1 MAPFG
6 NDVERWHYLKGSLE
20 EGLRLPTR
28 QRHSSNDQLNEMKN
42 IVKLTLQPIEKE
54 KDLFYDFVI
63 FPEDEWVPTQV
74 I

>member
-6 NDVERWHYLKGSLE
+6 NDIERWHYLKESLE
-20 EGLRLPTR
+20 EGR
-28 QRHSSNDQLNEMKN
+28 QRHSSKDQLNEMKN
-42 IVKLTLQPIEKE
+42 IVKKTLQPIEQY

-63 FPEDEWVPTQV
+63 FPEDEWVPIQV

>member
-6 NDVERWHYLKGSLE
+6 NDVDRWHYL
-20 EGLRLPTR
+20 EGLLEKGLRSAIR
-28 QRHSSNDQLNEMKN
+28 HRHSSNDRLDEMKN
-42 IVKLTLQPIEKE
+42 IIKLTLQPIEDY